1 MEDTTQL
8 KTELLAAVKQAADIK
23 SLEEIRVSVLGKKGR
38 ITEMMKSLGG
48 LSIEEKK
55 EAGKTLNI
63 LKSEVEAAL
72 EAQKAVLEEK
82 ELNEKLAR
90 ETIDVSLPV
99 RPENQGRIHPVS
111 KIYEEVVAIFGQM
124 GFDVAE
130 GPDIED
136 QFHNFM
142 WSERRLLRCR

>member
-55 EAGKTLNI
+55 WRPRWK
-63 LKSEVEAAL
+63 LKKPFWKKRS
-72 EAQKAVLEEK
+72 
-82 ELNEKLAR
+82 
-90 ETIDVSLPV
+90 
-99 RPENQGRIHPVS
+99 
-111 KIYEEVVAIFGQM
+111 
-124 GFDVAE
+124 
-130 GPDIED
+130 
-136 QFHNFM
+136 
-142 WSERRLLRCR
+142 

>member
-72 EAQKAVLEEK
+72 DSLLAMAGAESAVSGRMPLVTVRDSG
-82 ELNEKLAR
+82 AR
-90 ETIDVSLPV
+90 PALV
-99 RPENQGRIHPVS
+99 RGVGAHSI
-111 KIYEEVVAIFGQM
+111 
-124 GFDVAE
+124 
-130 GPDIED
+130 
-136 QFHNFM
+136 
-142 WSERRLLRCR
+142 